1 MLLPRPFLAPA
12 VHLSILSCFCVF
24 IGPIWGHSHL
34 YSSLIS
40 PNCCL
45 VTQGVVMFQI
55 WGKWNAEHNYL
66 YTSSSMPQPA
76 PGACQHFQASAVSFP
91 TFFHFH
97 SIKLSNSHSQR
108 HLQVLA
114 SVLLCPVALLFS
126 LDLAQSRPCC
136 MYRLRPLSCDGALP
150 VRVPL
155 SPLQELELPEGK
167 QQLWFLPPPH
177 PPLTP
182 PYWCG
187 AGSVCVCWS
196 RAWP

>member
-1 MLLPRPFLAPA
+1 MLLPRPFLAQA

-24 IGPIWGHSHL
+24 IGPVWGHSHL

-45 VTQGVVMFQI
+45 ITQGVVMFQI

-76 PGACQHFQASAVSFP
+76 PGTCQHFQASAVSFP

-108 HLQVLA
+108 HPPGSCLCASLPSCP
-114 SVLLCPVALLFS
+114 SVLTSPRPEPTMLHVQ
-126 LDLAQSRPCC
+126 AQS
-136 MYRLRPLSCDGALP
+136 PLSCDGALP

-167 QQLWFLPPPH
+167 QQLWFLPPPA
-177 PPLTP
+177 PPC
-182 PYWCG
+182 WCG